1 MLGGGFKII
10 RGIIISLMLVTDNC
24 CRNLLTFLS
33 HDLVMVGKRSIL
45 KAIALRNVFEH
56 CSILIATITNSI
68 CLLLL
73 LLLGVCITTI
83 TTTNA
88 MITSTLLTFV
98 LFAFVHCFLRSQS
111 SS

>member
-10 RGIIISLMLVTDNC
+10 RGMIISLMLVADSY
-24 CRNLLTFLS
+24 CRSLLTFLS
-33 HDLVMVGKRSIL
+33 HDLVMAGKRGIL
-45 KAIALRNVFEH
+45 MATAFGNVSRH
-56 CSILIATITNSI
+56 SSILIATINISI

-88 MITSTLLTFV
+88 IITSTLLTFV
-98 LFAFVHCFLRSQS
+98 LFAFVHCFLRS
-111 SS
+111 